1 MTNNNIYFIANWK
14 MYGNPASLN
23 TINNVIKLTK
33 SKKFSKIK
41 IVYCPPY
48 TLLGNFVK
56 KTKKSKIFVG
66 AQNCHYESEYGA
78 YTGSINAKMIKYL
91 GAKFVIVGHSE
102 TRKQGD
108 TNNEINMK
116 IKSALKSNLRIIFC
130 IGESLYEKRK
140 KKTKT
145 VLLRQIKI
153 GLKKI
158 KNLQNLILAYEPLW
172 SIGTGIVPKNID
184 LEKNINFIRKN
195 LNKLKNGKRIKIIY
209 GGSVNPNNVKNLA
222 RIPGI
227 SGFIV
232 GGASLNSK
240 KFIDIIKK
248 SII

>member
-1 MTNNNIYFIANWK
+1 MHWRVIIWK
-14 MYGNPASLN
+14 
-23 TINNVIKLTK
+23 K
-33 SKKFSKIK
+33 
-41 IVYCPPY
+41 
-48 TLLGNFVK
+48 
-56 KTKKSKIFVG
+56 
-66 AQNCHYESEYGA
+66 
-78 YTGSINAKMIKYL
+78 
-91 GAKFVIVGHSE
+91 
-102 TRKQGD
+102 
-108 TNNEINMK
+108 
-116 IKSALKSNLRIIFC
+116 
-130 IGESLYEKRK
+130 K

-222 RIPGI
+222 RIAGI

-248 SII
+248 STI